1 MPSNMG
7 DDARRDPERAAREYA
22 PRGQSAKESSFAIDV
37 NFDSLGEMA
46 DFPPGFR
53 DPCFTAVYERIANL
67 VARFGFPLT
76 VDIIAKDLE
85 NAENAARVRDW
96 ASSGLEIGNHSY
108 SHPVHLGSMSRAA
121 IREEISRAHD
131 LISTVT
137 GIEPR
142 GFTAPNWSMSRRT
155 VEALVDLGYRYDKS
169 LFSSWWLYPL
179 VVRIVVNHFSKPGRI
194 ANYFRRGDWLFP
206 LTEPATPYLVERGMK
221 RVHDWREGE
230 TILIMPMPITA
241 RWRPAVW
248 HTIGF
253 VFGRKHLMAELRRL
267 VDRGVSFYYLMHPAD
282 FIDPS
287 EVPRGLSHGFERL
300 DVPLREKLHRVEE
313 VFGFLRS
320 SGYRPMTVADLAERH
335 RIALSG
341 EAPDPTPR

>member
-1 MPSNMG
+1 MA
-7 DDARRDPERAAREYA
+7 DDAHRDPGPPASEDA
-22 PRGQSAKESSFAIDV
+22 PRGRWTAERGFAIDL

-67 VARFGFPLT
+67 AARFGFPLT

-131 LISTVT
+131 LISAVT

-155 VEALVDLGYRYDKS
+155 VDALLELGYRYDKS

-179 VVRIVVNHFSKPGRI
+179 VVRIVANHFSKPRRI
-194 ANYFRRGDWLFP
+194 ANYLGRRDWLFP

-221 RVHDWREGE
+221 RVHGWREGE
-230 TILIMPMPITA
+230 TILIMPMPTTA

-253 VFGRKHLMAELRRL
+253 VFGRKYLMAELRRL
-267 VDRGVSFYYLMHPAD
+267 VDRGLSFYYLMHPAD

-287 EVPRGLSHGFERL
+287 EVPSGFRHGFERL
-300 DVPLREKLHRVEE
+300 DVPLREKLDRVGE
-313 VFGFLRS
+313 VFEFFRS
-320 SGYRPMTVADLAERH
+320 SGYRSMTVADLAERH

-341 EAPDPTPR
+341 AAPDPTPR